1 MQFPPRRSF
10 PLILLNPNL
19 ATPALTP
26 AANTV
31 SPEHS
36 GYPSTPG
43 AGPVTAN
50 LPTPTATSF
59 DHDHDARLVDV
70 SEETWGVVMPGA
82 FAHTPWGPHGDSAE
96 LSRAQL
102 SGQLIKRA
110 GVRDEDGFVNIR
122 VDMLHAP
129 NPSHAL
135 LKEVLEMYGSLGC
148 LARIRGIVDPVK
160 SVLPWHMVIT
170 EKAYAALRAMGSEQ
184 GVPRSMA
191 LS

>member
-10 PLILLNPNL
+10 PLNLLNSNL

-70 SEETWGVVMPGA
+70 SEETWGVVIPVA
-82 FAHTPWGPHGDSAE
+82 FVNTPWGPYGDSAA
-96 LSRAQL
+96 SSPARL

-110 GVRDEDGFVNIR
+110 GVRDEDGLVNIR

-129 NPSHAL
+129 NPSKAL
-135 LKEVLEMYGSLGC
+135 LKEILEMYGSLGC

-160 SVLPWHMVIT
+160 SVLPWHMAIA
-170 EKAYAALRAMGSEQ
+170 KKSYAALQAMGTEQ
-184 GVPRSMA
+184 GAQRSMA

>member
-1 MQFPPRRSF
+1 MN
-10 PLILLNPNL
+10 LLNSTL

-70 SEETWGVVMPGA
+70 SEETWGIVMPGA
-82 FAHTPWGPHGDSAE
+82 SVGTPWSPYEDSAAA
-96 LSRAQL
+96 SSPPRL
-102 SGQLIKRA
+102 SGHLMKRA
-110 GVRDEDGFVNIR
+110 GVRDEDGLVNNR
-122 VDMLHAP
+122 VDILHAP

-135 LKEVLEMYGSLGC
+135 LKEVLEMYGNLGSI
-148 LARIRGIVDPVK
+148 ARIRGIVDSVK
-160 SVLPWHMVIT
+160 SVLPLHMAMA
-170 EKAYAALRAMGSEQ
+170 KKSHAALQAMGTEE
-184 GVPRSMA
+184 GFK
-191 LS
+191 